1 MRILVI
7 GAGIVGST
15 LAEKLSNAG
24 HSVTIIDKDE
34 DRITR
39 VGSSI
44 DAEALVKDATSPE
57 VYEELDIEAFDAVVA
72 VTDRDEVNLFTAA
85 IARLYNVQNI
95 YVRIRNPQT
104 SRILDILGVK
114 GVVPEP
120 QVIANIFYSMIEGS
134 HTIVNLIPTL
144 TGDFHLV
151 SVSVRPTSLVRGKW
165 IRDIVND
172 ERFPKGVKILAVYD
186 GENLIDPESAPALEV
201 GHIVIA
207 LVHRDSL
214 REFNNLF

>member
-1 MRILVI
+1 MRILII

-15 LAEKLSNAG
+15 LAERLSNAG

-39 VGSSI
+39 VGSMI

-57 VYEELDIEAFDAVVA
+57 VYEELDIEGFDTVIA
-72 VTDRDEVNLFTAA
+72 VTDKDEVNLFVAA
-85 IARLYNVQNI
+85 IARLYNVENI

-120 QVIANIFYSMIEGS
+120 QLVANIFYSMIQGV
-134 HTIVNLIPTL
+134 HTVVDIVPTL
-144 TGDFHLV
+144 TGEFHLV
-151 SVSVRPTSLVRGKW
+151 SIAVRPTSLVRGKW
-165 IRDIVND
+165 IRDL
-172 ERFPKGVKILAVYD
+172 ERNGELPRGVKILAVFD
-186 GENLIDPESAPALEV
+186 GERIIEPEDAPMLEV

-207 LVHRDSL
+207 LVHRESM
-214 REFNNLF
+214 REFSNLF

>member
-1 MRILVI
+1 MRILII

-15 LAEKLSNAG
+15 LAERLSNAG

-34 DRITR
+34 DKITK
-39 VGSSI
+39 VGSMV
-44 DAEALVKDATSPE
+44 DAEALIKDATSPE
-57 VYEELDIEAFDAVVA
+57 VYEELDIESYDIIVA

-85 IARLYNVQNI
+85 IARLYNVENI

-120 QVIANIFYSMIEGS
+120 QLVANIFYSMIEGM
-134 HTIVNLIPTL
+134 HTVVNLIPTL

-151 SVSVRPTSLVRGKW
+151 SVAVRPTSIARGKMLRDLVR
-165 IRDIVND
+165 D
-172 ERFPKGVKILAVYD
+172 ERFPRGVKILAVYD
-186 GENLIDPESAPALEV
+186 GENLIDPESAPVLDV
-201 GHIVIA
+201 GHTLIA

-214 REFNNLF
+214 REFSNLF